1 MKMMTLFKIKTISSE
16 EIEEE
21 EKENK
26 DHKDSLYLTLES

>member
-1 MKMMTLFKIKTISSE
+1 MKMMTLFKIKTLPSE
-16 EIEEE
+16 EFEEE